1 MYTYLFISALFNLTV
16 LIKWTGSWK
25 LNSFVCMSA
34 SMNEG
39 GGFVNVDVNAYLKNT
54 FYNLYMV
61 KVKITI

>member
-1 MYTYLFISALFNLTV
+1 
-16 LIKWTGSWK
+16 
-25 LNSFVCMSA
+25 MSA